1 MMRISV
7 INFTAIKDED
17 VQEVIRVI
25 NRQIREDFEP
35 YWGFGGLLR
44 LEGKSTF
51 RPRMQNPP
59 DMRGDAVLYLWDD
72 INEDGALG
80 YHEANFRGIPYG
92 FVFTVLSMQLGESW
106 SVTLSHEALELIADP
121 EVNLLVAGPH
131 PEYPN
136 RQVFHWFEMCDAI
149 QTDTYEIDGVEVSNF
164 VLPLYFTKNEEF
176 GSRNDFM
183 GRLPALQ
190 SFGVAP
196 GGYIGFFNPMIGD
209 HETYEAD
216 RVARVRARIK
226 EQAGLA
232 RRSVRYRQ
240 LGTRAGAL
248 ERWRTGAN
256 AGRINYGVL
265 ARRLGPVRAA
275 AWLRNRW

>member
-7 INFTAIKDED
+7 INLTTTIPDED
-17 VQEVIRVI
+17 AQEVIRVI

-35 YWGFGGLLR
+35 YWGFGGELR
-44 LEGKSTF
+44 LEGKSSL
-51 RPRMQNPP
+51 RPRVLNPV
-59 DMRGDAVLYLWDD
+59 DMRGDAILYLWD
-72 INEDGALG
+72 NMNVGGALG

-92 FVFTVLSMQLGESW
+92 FVFTELSRQLGESW
-106 SVTLSHEALELIADP
+106 TVTLSHEALELIGDP
-121 EVNLLVAGPH
+121 GVNLLIAGPH

-149 QTDTYEIDGVEVSNF
+149 QTDIYEIDGVEVSNF
-164 VLPLYFTKNEEF
+164 VLPLYFSPREERA
-176 GSRNDFM
+176 SRNDFL

-196 GGYIGFFNPMIGD
+196 GGYIGFFNPLIGD
-209 HETYEAD
+209 HETYESD

-232 RRSVRYRQ
+232 RRSVRYRE
-240 LGTRAGAL
+240 LGTVAGAL
-248 ERWRTGAN
+248 ERWRGTN
-256 AGRINYGVL
+256 SGRANYGIL

-275 AWLRNRW
+275 AWLQNRW